1 MGVREGGGGRGGG
14 GGHARGGAEGG
25 GELQLP
31 LGPVNA
37 GVVALQPGKPQH
49 QLEVA
54 KPGDLEGERL
64 RVSAMNT

>member
-1 MGVREGGGGRGGG
+1 MEINAERGFIGMLCKDAG
-14 GGHARGGAEGG
+14 GGAEGG
-25 GELQLP
+25 GERQLP
-31 LGPVNA
+31 RGPVNA

-64 RVSAMNT
+64 RVSAVNT

>member
-1 MGVREGGGGRGGG
+1 MALSTYRAITGG
-14 GGHARGGAEGG
+14 GGHAGGGAEGG
-25 GELQLP
+25 GERQLP
-31 LGPVNA
+31 RGPVNA

-64 RVSAMNT
+64 RVSAVNT